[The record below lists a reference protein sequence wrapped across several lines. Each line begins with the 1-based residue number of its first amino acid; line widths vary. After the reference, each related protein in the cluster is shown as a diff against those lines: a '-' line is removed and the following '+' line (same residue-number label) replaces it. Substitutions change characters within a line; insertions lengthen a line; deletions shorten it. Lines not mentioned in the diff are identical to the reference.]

1 MHHSRTAA
9 SFLAYLAMFAT
20 GTVLADDLREAYA
33 RAEAL
38 LPQNVPLHSS
48 DLAMRPIWSES
59 GDFFAYIRASEG
71 RRDFFRVQ
79 VSSGQR
85 GPLFD
90 RGAVA
95 GALAAAC
102 PDRVD
107 PERLPLTLERL
118 AGNGDSIARA
128 CGQLWRIPRDGSA
141 IAIDAGNEDDAARSP
156 DGQWDARVRG
166 GNLFL
171 KSRAD
176 GREIALTADGTPESF
191 YARPVPDASVLRLNR
206 PYFPDGPADVVWSR
220 DSRRLATYRI
230 DASGAGKLTLVQS
243 VPPEGKRPRTL
254 DYYYPLTGDERV
266 PQARAMTFEV
276 PSGRRVDLAH
286 EPVPILYYGGLG
298 LQWRDDNLRVL
309 FETTDRGRKSVSVI
323 EGSALDG
330 RTRVALR
337 EQSGTFVALQWDKWQ
352 LVDGWNQYL
361 WIAERDGRPQ
371 LQLVDA
377 TSGKLLRVLVDGAW
391 STLSVKH
398 VDRKRGTV
406 FFVGTGRDGPEPYLR
421 RLYSVDRN
429 GGPVRALTTEPVDHD
444 VSLAPDGRHFID
456 NLSRADLPTRTVL
469 RDARSGRVL
478 RELATANIDGLERI
492 GFSLPEPFEVLAAD
506 GETPIYGVIYRPARL
521 DPARRYPVID
531 NIYTGPHYTM
541 APKSFERALTGRTA
555 NALAQLGF
563 VVVLVDGRGTAGRS
577 RAFIEPA
584 YEHLGS
590 VGLDDHEAAI
600 RALARRY
607 PYMDLSRVGVYGFSA
622 GGFDA
627 ARALFH
633 KPDFYKVGVA
643 ASGNHDH
650 RSDKAWWNEI
660 WMGFPLGPQYDR
672 ESNLTWAGKLQ
683 GKLMLAHGELDENVN
698 PMATLQLVDA
708 LIDANKDFDLLIVP
722 GAGHFL
728 DESPYFLRRQWDFFV
743 RNLLGAEPPG
753 YAIAPFPP
761 Q

>member
-1 MHHSRTAA
+1 
-9 SFLAYLAMFAT
+9 
-20 GTVLADDLREAYA
+20 
-33 RAEAL
+33 
-38 LPQNVPLHSS
+38 
-48 DLAMRPIWSES
+48 MRPIWSES
-59 GDFFAYIRASEG
+59 GDFFAYMRASEG
-71 RRDFFRVQ
+71 RREFYRLQ
-79 VSSGQR
+79 ISSGQR
-85 GPLFD
+85 SPLFD
-90 RGAVA
+90 RAEVA
-95 GALAAAC
+95 RALAAAC

-141 IAIDAGNEDDAARSP
+141 IVIDAGNEDDAARSP

-191 YARPVPDASVLRLNR
+191 YARPVPDAAALRLNR
-206 PYFPDGPADVVWSR
+206 PYFPDGPADVVWSS

-230 DASGAGKLTLVQS
+230 DASGSGKLTLVQS
-243 VPPEGKRPRTL
+243 TPPEGKRPRTL
-254 DYYYPLTGDERV
+254 DYYYPLAGDERV

-286 EPVPILYYGGLG
+286 EPVPVLYYGGLG
-298 LQWRDDNLRVL
+298 LQWRDDNLHVL

-337 EQSGTFVALQWDKWQ
+337 ERSSTFVALQWDKWQ

-361 WIAERDGRPQ
+361 WIAERDDRPQ

-377 TSGKLLRVLVDGAW
+377 TSGKLARVLVDGAW

-429 GGPVRALTTEPVDHD
+429 GGPMRALTTEPVDHD

-478 RELATANIDGLERI
+478 RELATAN
-492 GFSLPEPFEVLAAD
+492 
-506 GETPIYGVIYRPARL
+506 IYRPARL

-584 YEHLGS
+584 YERLGS
-590 VGLDDHEAAI
+590 VGLDDHEAA
-600 RALARRY
+600 
-607 PYMDLSRVGVYGFSA
+607 M
-622 GGFDA
+622 
-627 ARALFH
+627 FH

-660 WMGFPLGPQYDR
+660 WMGFPIGPQYDR

-708 LIDANKDFDLLIVP
+708 LIDAN
-722 GAGHFL
+722 
-728 DESPYFLRRQWDFFV
+728 
-743 RNLLGAEPPG
+743 
-753 YAIAPFPP
+753 
-761 Q
+761 